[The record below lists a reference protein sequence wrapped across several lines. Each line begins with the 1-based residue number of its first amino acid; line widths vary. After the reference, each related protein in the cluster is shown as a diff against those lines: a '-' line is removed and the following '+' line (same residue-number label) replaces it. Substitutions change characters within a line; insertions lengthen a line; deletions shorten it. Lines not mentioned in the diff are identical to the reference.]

1 MEYFVLIFERER
13 EIKHNQLR
21 FLHVHPKS
29 IPRKNS
35 IRHLKKKKKQD
46 REREREREIAIQ
58 FDAILRAFVRS
69 NVVISIIIK

>member
-1 MEYFVLIFERER
+1 M
-13 EIKHNQLR
+13 
-21 FLHVHPKS
+21 S
-29 IPRKNS
+29 IQYQFPGKIVS
-35 IRHLKKKKKQD
+35 DIKKKKKQD